1 MPLLRLSVKAPV
13 AANRLTVT
21 LMSSLRRVFRNCS
34 GAAAVEF
41 AIIAPIFLMLM
52 CGIIE
57 NGLILLT
64 QSTLDNAT
72 RDAART
78 LMLGS
83 ASQATFLQVL
93 NSETSGLVPTGNLN
107 YNVQSGTTF
116 AGLNGSVTTDKNGN
130 MVNAFSSGGSHQAIL
145 VRVSYN
151 RPFILPSLASLIGL
165 KSELLMS
172 TVALKSEPY

>member
-1 MPLLRLSVKAPV
+1 MKLIRVPTLLVHLIPA
-13 AANRLTVT
+13 
-21 LMSSLRRVFRNCS
+21 LRRFCHDRS

-41 AIIAPIFLMLM
+41 ALIAPLFLMLL

-83 ASQATFLQVL
+83 ASQAAFLQVL
-93 NSETSGLVPTGNLN
+93 NNETGGLVPAGSLN
-107 YNVQSGTTF
+107 YNVQSGTSF
-116 AGLNGSVTTDKNGN
+116 ASLNTSVTTDKSGN

-165 KSELLMS
+165 QSELLMS